1 MNVLMIMNPISGKL
15 SLVKH
20 YKEIVELLQEAGFS
34 LDVRCTTGK
43 GSAQEIIKNNAEE
56 NDIII
61 CCGGDGTLNDIING
75 LMTYNISKPV
85 GYIPC
90 GTTNDFATSLKI
102 SKNMVKAAKD
112 ITSGSSR
119 LIDVGKFGNTYFSY
133 VAFFGAFSQ
142 SSYSTPQ
149 NMKNILGHFAYI
161 LEGMKE
167 LPFIRP
173 ITLSVTTETG
183 EIYKG
188 EFALGAIANS
198 TSIGGIIK
206 LDSTI
211 VDMSDGVFEILLI
224 KYPKNIMDF
233 NNIITSLQTNDFENP
248 SICFFR
254 AKEVTIESD
263 EPIQWS
269 LDGECFDANKIE
281 TIKNC
286 HKAINIIL
294 PNKNNDPD

>member
-1 MNVLMIMNPISGKL
+1 MNALMIMNPISGRL
-15 SLVKH
+15 SLAKH
-20 YKEIVELLQEAGFS
+20 YKDIVQIFQDAGFA

-43 GSAQEIIKNNAEE
+43 GSAQEIIKNNAEK

-75 LMTYNISKPV
+75 LMAYNISMPV

-90 GTTNDFATSLKI
+90 GTTNDFATSLNI

-112 ITSGSSR
+112 IVSGASR

-133 VAFFGAFSQ
+133 VASFGAFSQ

-149 NMKNILGHFAYI
+149 NMKNTLGHFAYI

-167 LPFIRP
+167 LPFIKP
-173 ITLSVTTETG
+173 ISLSITTETG
-183 EIYKG
+183 EVYQG
-188 EFALGAIANS
+188 EYALGAIANS

-206 LDSTI
+206 LDSAI

-254 AKEVTIESD
+254 AKEITVEST

-281 TIKNC
+281 IIKNC
-286 HKAINIIL
+286 QKAINIIL
-294 PNKNNDPD
+294 PNKNNDLD